1 MKAKEK
7 AKAICDSLEVLL
19 EACESI
25 RQESECQYRC
35 PMAHLCLYDTPVME
49 IADLL
54 STETA
59 EEMLKVADL

>member
-1 MKAKEK
+1 MTTKEN
-7 AKAICDSLEVLL
+7 AKAICDSLETLL
-19 EACESI
+19 YACESI